1 MVLGCDEMHDHWTK
15 GKSYKSGTWAKKP
28 THVAPLRLRK
38 VLKKQVLILTVSLK
52 IAEVVG
58 VKFSLQYETDINE
71 KQAGEGAG

>member
-1 MVLGCDEMHDHWTK
+1 MSKET
-15 GKSYKSGTWAKKP
+15 
-28 THVAPLRLRK
+28 THVPPLHLRK

-52 IAEVVG
+52 VAEIVG